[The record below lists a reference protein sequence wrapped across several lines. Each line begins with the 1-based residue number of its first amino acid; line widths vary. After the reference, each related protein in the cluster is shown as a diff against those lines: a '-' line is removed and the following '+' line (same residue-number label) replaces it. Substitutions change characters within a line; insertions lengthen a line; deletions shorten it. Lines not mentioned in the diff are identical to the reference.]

1 LPTDDACSELGVQ
14 LYEVPQHSGQC
25 SLRHVCVYPGSG
37 VVTHERM
44 QAAASPLGK
53 AIEPIVSVSI
63 DFYIRVFVRVRF
75 DRRAAQR
82 ACLNEGLVY
91 HCRSCDTPY
100 LQRLAQDGGRRG
112 NPSSAHG
119 PPHVG
124 ESCCGVGP
132 FGVAGPVYI
141 GETNS
146 AEVDNAPFSHDWGG
160 FKAVG
165 CERTCRCLYC
175 AFEEHPCSMRTSVQ
189 VPHNNT
195 LRWMQVLRRL
205 ISLLDSPDATT
216 GSQ

>member
-1 LPTDDACSELGVQ
+1 MMHVSELGVQ

-82 ACLNEGLVY
+82 ACLDEGLVY

-100 LQRLAQDGGRRG
+100 LHRLAHDGGRRG

-146 AEVDNAPFSHDWGG
+146 AQVDNAPFSHDRGG

-165 CERTCRCLYC
+165 CEITC
-175 AFEEHPCSMRTSVQ
+175 
-189 VPHNNT
+189 
-195 LRWMQVLRRL
+195 
-205 ISLLDSPDATT
+205 
-216 GSQ
+216 